1 MTEQLQNHSPIRMQY
16 LQIKQ
21 SHPDT
26 ILFFRMGDFYE
37 LFDEDAQIASR
48 ELEIVLTRRDF
59 GRGER
64 APMAGVPHHAADG
77 YIARLVNKG
86 YRVAVC
92 EQVSDPALSKG
103 LVEREVVRMVTPGTV
118 VDPAMLAA
126 KRNNFLSAAVV
137 GKGTAGLAYVDITT
151 GEFAVTQFTAAEPEQ
166 TLQEELAR
174 VGPAELLVEASGH
187 QAPGAVLRSRR
198 RDASGYRHPALSVR
212 TQDEAM
218 PELGELEEPDDL
230 PDWVGT
236 LHESVRHVTPYDAR
250 YFQEEG
256 ARARLLQHF
265 EVASLEGFG
274 CAHLPLAIRAA
285 GALLAYL
292 EETQRGV
299 LPHLTALETYT
310 ISRFMVLDAHTRRNL
325 ELFQSGRGGSEQGS
339 LLWVLDKT
347 QTPMGGRLLRRWLSQ
362 PLLEEAEL
370 NARLDAVEAAV
381 ADAPLRA
388 RLSAFL
394 DRMGDLERLANRV
407 IQRIATPRDL
417 VHLAAGLRAVAD
429 LQANLLLQEEVGED
443 KPAAIDNPLHARIG
457 VLDTVAEA
465 EAMITAALVPEPPL
479 SLTEG
484 GLIRAGYH
492 EELDTMRSASHD
504 ARQWMADLEQRE
516 RARTGISNLKVAYN
530 KVFGYYLEVTNS
542 QLSRVPAD
550 YIRKQTLTTGERYIT
565 PDLKEYEALIL
576 NAQEKSAKLE
586 QELFAQVRADLAIH
600 CAERILA
607 TARTLAELD
616 VFLSLAA
623 VAARWN
629 YCRPQI
635 NSGTSIHVVAGRHP
649 VVEQSQQ
656 ETPFIPNDANLSLE
670 DAQIVLLTGPNMAGK
685 STYLRQVAL
694 IVLMAQI
701 GSFVPAESATIGL
714 VDRIFT
720 RIGAQDDLATGQ
732 STFMVEMVETANIL
746 HHATPRSL
754 VILDEIGRGT
764 STYDG
769 LAIARA
775 VIEYLHNNKRC
786 GARTLFATHYH
797 ELVEVSRLFPRVQP
811 CTVAVTEEEGHI
823 VFLRKIVPG
832 GADKSYGIH
841 VAQLAGIPRQVI
853 HRAEEILEELERKGE
868 ARARRRAMKEMTL
881 PPALQLTLF
890 GSETDPLVEELKTIP
905 IDEMTPLEAIGKLYE
920 LQQRA
925 RQNS

>member
-1 MTEQLQNHSPIRMQY
+1 VEVKEESSVHSPIRTQY

-21 SHPDT
+21 QCPDA

-48 ELEIVLTRRDF
+48 ELEIALTKREF

-77 YIARLVNKG
+77 YIARLVSKG

-92 EQVSDPALSKG
+92 EQTSDPALSKG
-103 LVEREVVRMVTPGTV
+103 IVDREIVRMVTPGTV

-126 KRNNFLSAAVV
+126 KRNNFLAAAVI
-137 GKGTAGLAYVDITT
+137 GRGAAGIAYVDITT
-151 GEFAVTQFTAAEPEQ
+151 GEFATTQVTSADPEAA
-166 TLQEELAR
+166 LQEELVR
-174 VGPAELLVEASGH
+174 FSPSELLVASVNHQTVSLARHAHRREHAWQAALGSPGSDEPVPAEDERDGLPRWVEPLREA
-187 QAPGAVLRSRR
+187 
-198 RDASGYRHPALSVR
+198 
-212 TQDEAM
+212 
-218 PELGELEEPDDL
+218 
-230 PDWVGT
+230 
-236 LHESVRHVTPYDAR
+236 VRHVTPYAAR
-250 YFQEEG
+250 FFQEEQ
-256 ARARLLQHF
+256 ARARLLSHF
-265 EVASLEGFG
+265 EVASLEAFG
-274 CAHLPLAIRAA
+274 CAHLPLAICAA
-285 GALLAYL
+285 GALLAYI

-299 LPHLTALETYT
+299 LAHLTTLETYT
-310 ISRFMVLDAHTRRNL
+310 TSGFMVLDPHTRRNL
-325 ELFQSGRGGSEQGS
+325 ELFHSGRSGGEQGS
-339 LLWVLDKT
+339 LLWVLDQT

-362 PLLEEAEL
+362 PLLEEAAL

-381 ADAPLRA
+381 NDAPLRA
-388 RLSAFL
+388 RLSSFL
-394 DRMGDLERLANRV
+394 DRVGDLERLMNRA

-417 VHLAAGLRAVAD
+417 VNLAAGLRGVAELQTGLSLYEPPNKAAPEGPFYARLAALDAV
-429 LQANLLLQEEVGED
+429 
-443 KPAAIDNPLHARIG
+443 P
-457 VLDTVAEA
+457 EA
-465 EAMITAALVPEPPL
+465 EAMITAALVPEPPA
-479 SLTEG
+479 SITEG

-492 EELDTMRSASHD
+492 EELDTMQSASQG

-516 RARTGISNLKVAYN
+516 RARTGINNLKVSYN

-542 QLSRVPAD
+542 QLSRVPPE

-576 NAQEKSAKLE
+576 NAQEKSSKLE
-586 QELFAQVRADLAIH
+586 QELFYQLRADLAIQY
-600 CAERILA
+600 AERILA
-607 TARTLAELD
+607 TARALAELD
-616 VFLSLAA
+616 VYLSLAQ

-629 YCRPQI
+629 YCRPHV
-635 NSGTSIHVVAGRHP
+635 NTGTTIHIVAGRHP
-649 VVEQSQQ
+649 VVEQSQI
-656 ETPFIPNDANLSLE
+656 ETPFIPNDANLSQE
-670 DAQIVLLTGPNMAGK
+670 EAQILLLTGPNMAGK

-694 IVLMAQI
+694 IVLLAQI
-701 GSFVPAESATIGL
+701 GSFVPAESASIGL

-746 HHATPRSL
+746 HHATQRSL

-775 VIEYLHNNKRC
+775 VIEYVHNNRRC

-797 ELVEVSRLFPRVQP
+797 ELVEMGRLFPRVWP

-868 ARARRRAMKEMTL
+868 ARSRRRAMKEMTL

-890 GSETDPLVEELKTIP
+890 ANEPDPLVEELKTLP

-925 RQNS
+925 RQNG

>member
-1 MTEQLQNHSPIRMQY
+1 
-16 LQIKQ
+16 
-21 SHPDT
+21 
-26 ILFFRMGDFYE
+26 
-37 LFDEDAQIASR
+37 
-48 ELEIVLTRRDF
+48 
-59 GRGER
+59 
-64 APMAGVPHHAADG
+64 
-77 YIARLVNKG
+77 
-86 YRVAVC
+86 
-92 EQVSDPALSKG
+92 
-103 LVEREVVRMVTPGTV
+103 
-118 VDPAMLAA
+118 
-126 KRNNFLSAAVV
+126 
-137 GKGTAGLAYVDITT
+137 
-151 GEFAVTQFTAAEPEQ
+151 
-166 TLQEELAR
+166 
-174 VGPAELLVEASGH
+174 
-187 QAPGAVLRSRR
+187 
-198 RDASGYRHPALSVR
+198 
-212 TQDEAM
+212 
-218 PELGELEEPDDL
+218 
-230 PDWVGT
+230 
-236 LHESVRHVTPYDAR
+236 
-250 YFQEEG
+250 
-256 ARARLLQHF
+256 
-265 EVASLEGFG
+265 
-274 CAHLPLAIRAA
+274 
-285 GALLAYL
+285 
-292 EETQRGV
+292 
-299 LPHLTALETYT
+299 
-310 ISRFMVLDAHTRRNL
+310 
-325 ELFQSGRGGSEQGS
+325 
-339 LLWVLDKT
+339 
-347 QTPMGGRLLRRWLSQ
+347 
-362 PLLEEAEL
+362 
-370 NARLDAVEAAV
+370 
-381 ADAPLRA
+381 
-388 RLSAFL
+388 
-394 DRMGDLERLANRV
+394 
-407 IQRIATPRDL
+407 
-417 VHLAAGLRAVAD
+417 
-429 LQANLLLQEEVGED
+429 
-443 KPAAIDNPLHARIG
+443 
-457 VLDTVAEA
+457 
-465 EAMITAALVPEPPL
+465 
-479 SLTEG
+479 
-484 GLIRAGYH
+484 
-492 EELDTMRSASHD
+492 
-504 ARQWMADLEQRE
+504 
-516 RARTGISNLKVAYN
+516 
-530 KVFGYYLEVTNS
+530 
-542 QLSRVPAD
+542 
-550 YIRKQTLTTGERYIT
+550 QTLTTGERYIT

-586 QELFAQVRADLAIH
+586 QELFAQLRADLAIDY
-600 CAERILA
+600 AERILA
-607 TARTLAELD
+607 AARTLAALD
-616 VFLSLAA
+616 VYLSLAT

-635 NSGTSIHVVAGRHP
+635 NSGTTIHVVAGRHP
-649 VVEQSQQ
+649 VVEQSRV

-890 GSETDPLVEELKTIP
+890 GSETDPLVEELKTLP

-925 RQNS
+925 RQNG